1 MTNQKRN
8 TKTENA
14 TPEIKQANK
23 RLNPIFG
30 DNSMMIYKQLERLII
45 LPRNPQL
52 GKRFSAQH
60 KLIMYYS
67 YK

>member
-1 MTNQKRN
+1 MNNQKRN

-30 DNSMMIYKQLERLII
+30 DNIAWWFTS
-45 LPRNPQL
+45 N
-52 GKRFSAQH
+52 
-60 KLIMYYS
+60 
-67 YK
+67 